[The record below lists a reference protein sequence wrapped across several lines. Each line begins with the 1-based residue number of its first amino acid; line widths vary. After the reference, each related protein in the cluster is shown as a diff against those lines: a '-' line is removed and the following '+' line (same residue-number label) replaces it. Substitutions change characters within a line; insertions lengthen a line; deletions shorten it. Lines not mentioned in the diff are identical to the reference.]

1 MRRVSSAP
9 FCNHHVVLYRIFKSH
24 LTIGHISSADVVGDA
39 RTSERGSRHVCLAA
53 SAATLLENMTPLLR
67 LFNILPKPKSGRKY
81 PSRNITS
88 LKETILL
95 LMRPQSL
102 RENWVFEQGGFLRR
116 FSVTA
121 LLKTGFCSAS
131 VFYSP
136 LCSTQR
142 WPTIIDWQRRVSQS
156 CSPGCLSNYRISA
169 GFCLFR
175 NHVLT
180 RQPFL
185 FPSLLVVSRHRGRL
199 KNEFSCI
206 FWKRTSC
213 IR

>member
-1 MRRVSSAP
+1 
-9 FCNHHVVLYRIFKSH
+9 
-24 LTIGHISSADVVGDA
+24 
-39 RTSERGSRHVCLAA
+39 
-53 SAATLLENMTPLLR
+53 MTPLLR
-67 LFNILPKPKSGRKY
+67 LFNILLKPKSGRKY

-88 LKETILL
+88 LKETIFL

-102 RENWVFEQGGFLRR
+102 RENWVFERGGFLRR

-121 LLKTGFCSAS
+121 LLKAGFCSAS

-136 LCSTQR
+136 LCGAQR
-142 WPTIIDWQRRVSQS
+142 WPTIIDWQRRVSQR
-156 CSPGCLSNYRISA
+156 CSPRCLSNYRISA

-180 RQPFL
+180 RQLFL

-206 FWKRTSC
+206 FCKRTSC